1 MRICAFAE
9 SLIQAQIVPYSCTRA
24 DLFNASTPN
33 DSSFQTVGM
42 FSAFL
47 FLASS
52 FLSAST
58 VSSSAPPSS
67 LNQMSN
73 SPNVPAVF
81 EKLAMNET
89 TALSYSPDCSIS
101 YGRNLDRASCD
112 NALAKIS
119 QVTASVTFG
128 ERGTGNWNVVLPRR
142 YLSGTLS
149 ANSS

>member
-1 MRICAFAE
+1 
-9 SLIQAQIVPYSCTRA
+9 
-24 DLFNASTPN
+24 
-33 DSSFQTVGM
+33 
-42 FSAFL
+42 
-47 FLASS
+47 
-52 FLSAST
+52 
-58 VSSSAPPSS
+58 
-67 LNQMSN
+67 MSN

-142 YLSGTLS
+142 YLSDNGQCAIDVKIDPKGVQRDVSNYLQITNAAGAVIRNCVGTRLPNTGGLVRQLGS
-149 ANSS
+149 L